1 MVREEGR
8 LRIDEMLG
16 SFSRRRLI
24 VIGDIIVDEYNT
36 GEALGLSAE
45 TPTIVARHVGL
56 RRSLGGAALMVRNVI
71 ALGGNAVF
79 VSIHGD
85 DVYRSDIERFEHAH
99 LVKRMAAIAGRQT
112 TVKSRYWIDGY
123 KLLQWDRLDHSPI
136 SEPSVDHLLSDIR
149 RNLSDCDAIIVS
161 DYRHGLISPSF
172 AAALVGVANQAD
184 KPIYIDSQVSQ
195 RSANHRWYAG
205 ATLFC
210 VNEREARGIYPEFDP
225 ADLPN
230 TLAAIKAILN
240 AQSIVFKRGAD
251 GCCALLGDA
260 YVTVPAA
267 KVQVIDTTGAGDAFF
282 AALSLS
288 PVPLTVECLGF
299 ANLWAGISTTIKGP
313 EPPDVAQLY
322 AFVEG
327 EA

>member
-8 LRIDEMLG
+8 LRMDEVLG
-16 SFSRRRLI
+16 AFSSRRLL
-24 VIGDIIVDEYNT
+24 VVGDIIVDEYNT
-36 GEALGLSAE
+36 GEALGISAE
-45 TPTIVARHVGL
+45 TPTIVARHTGT
-56 RRSLGGAALMVRNVI
+56 RRSLGGAALMVRNVL

-112 TVKSRYWIDGY
+112 TVKSRYWVGNY
-123 KLLQWDRLDHSPI
+123 KLLQWDRLDHSPL
-136 SEPSVDHLLSDIR
+136 SELDEDHLLRDIR
-149 RNLSDCDAIIVS
+149 RDVSICDAILVS

-172 AAALVGVANQAD
+172 AAALVGVANQAG

-195 RSANHRWYAG
+195 RSANHGWYAG

-230 TLAAIKAILN
+230 TLAAIKKNLN
-240 AQSIVFKRGAD
+240 AQSIVLKQGAD

-260 YVTVPAA
+260 YVTAPAA
-267 KVQVIDTTGAGDAFF
+267 KVQAIDTTGAGDAFF

-288 PVPLTVECLGF
+288 SAPLTAECLGF
-299 ANLWAGISTTIKGP
+299 ANLWAGLSTTIKGP
-313 EPPDVAQLY
+313 EPPNVDQLH

>member
-1 MVREEGR
+1 MHEEGL

-16 SFSRRRLI
+16 VFSRRRLL
-24 VIGDIIVDEYNT
+24 VVGDIIVDEYNT
-36 GEALGLSAE
+36 GEALGISAE
-45 TPTIVARHVGL
+45 TPTIVARHVGV
-56 RRSLGGAALMVRNVI
+56 RRSLGGAALMVRNVM

-85 DVYRSDIERFEHAH
+85 DVYRSDIERFEHVH
-99 LVKRMAAIAGRQT
+99 MVKRMAALPGRQT
-112 TVKSRYWIDGY
+112 TVKSRYWVDGY

-136 SEPSVDHLLSDIR
+136 SELAVDHLLSEIR
-149 RNLSDCDAIIVS
+149 RDLSDCDAIMVS
-161 DYRHGLISPSF
+161 DYRHGLISPFF

-195 RSANHRWYAG
+195 SSANHRWYAG

-225 ADLPN
+225 ADLPK

-251 GCCALLGDA
+251 GCCALLGDT
-260 YVTVPAA
+260 YVTAPAA
-267 KVQVIDTTGAGDAFF
+267 KVQAIDTTGAGDAFI

-288 PVPLTVECLGF
+288 SVPLTAECLGF

-313 EPPDVAQLY
+313 EPPDLAQLR

>member
-1 MVREEGR
+1 MAREEGR
-8 LRIDEMLG
+8 LRIDETLG
-16 SFSRRRLI
+16 AYSRRRLM
-24 VIGDIIVDEYNT
+24 VVGDIIVDEYNT
-36 GEALGLSAE
+36 GEALGISAE
-45 TPTIVARHVGL
+45 TPTSVARHVGV
-56 RRSLGGAALMVRNVI
+56 RRSLGGAALMVRNVL

-99 LVKRMAAIAGRQT
+99 MVKHMAAIPGRQT
-112 TVKSRYWIDGY
+112 TVKSRYWVDGY

-136 SEPSVDHLLSDIR
+136 SELAVDHMLSEIR
-149 RNLSDCDAIIVS
+149 RDLSACDAIIVS

-172 AAALVGVANQAD
+172 AAALVGIANQAD

-195 RSANHRWYAG
+195 RSANHCWYAG

-210 VNEREARGIYPEFDP
+210 VNEREARGMYPEFDP

-230 TLAAIKAILN
+230 TLTGIKAILN
-240 AQSIVFKRGAD
+240 AQSIVLKRGAD

-260 YVTVPAA
+260 YVAAPAA
-267 KVQVIDTTGAGDAFF
+267 KVQAIDTTGAGDAFF

-288 PVPLTVECLGF
+288 PVPLTAECLGF

-313 EPPDVAQLY
+313 EPPNVAQLS

-327 EA
+327 DV